1 MAMVHQVE
9 DMLKRS
15 FAEFHAQR
23 AQPETLLAVEKGQ
36 AALAAV
42 RARPF
47 PEAFM
52 GTTREDVRE
61 FHNVTADIDRL
72 SEGVQASRQP

>member
-1 MAMVHQVE
+1 MGMVRQVE

-52 GTTREDVRE
+52 GTSRADVRE
-61 FHNVTADIDRL
+61 FHNVTAEINRL
-72 SEGVQASRQP
+72 SEEVQARRKP